1 MIKLTME
8 NNKKLLPLYSAIIT
22 GVGRPVFKKMQGK
35 ELRNF
40 IEGDFEVIGL
50 DAEFGESYVFVK
62 NDVYDDDFFSIDV
75 LEDIINDSIEK
86 AKIELEKRNS
96 EIENEYRNK
105 PERNIDIKKY
115 YIYFGSPRFNFR
127 EFESLES
134 LMEKAESTINK
145 ARNIMQSE
153 EFSDFE
159 KYISIGVNYTLSE
172 GYQGS
177 RDIVNNVSLDGIE
190 SNTFNWSRDIFTEK
204 LVLDDESV
212 KKLKDLIDIL
222 NS

>member
-22 GVGRPVFKKMQGK
+22 GVGRPIFKRMQGK

-75 LEDIINDSIEK
+75 LEDIVNDSIEK

-115 YIYFGSPRFNFR
+115 YIYF
-127 EFESLES
+127 
-134 LMEKAESTINK
+134 
-145 ARNIMQSE
+145 
-153 EFSDFE
+153 
-159 KYISIGVNYTLSE
+159 
-172 GYQGS
+172 
-177 RDIVNNVSLDGIE
+177 
-190 SNTFNWSRDIFTEK
+190 
-204 LVLDDESV
+204 
-212 KKLKDLIDIL
+212 
-222 NS
+222 

>member
-1 MIKLTME
+1 
-8 NNKKLLPLYSAIIT
+8 
-22 GVGRPVFKKMQGK
+22 
-35 ELRNF
+35 
-40 IEGDFEVIGL
+40 
-50 DAEFGESYVFVK
+50 
-62 NDVYDDDFFSIDV
+62 
-75 LEDIINDSIEK
+75 
-86 AKIELEKRNS
+86 
-96 EIENEYRNK
+96 
-105 PERNIDIKKY
+105 
-115 YIYFGSPRFNFR
+115 
-127 EFESLES
+127 
-134 LMEKAESTINK
+134 MEKAESTINK

-190 SNTFNWSRDIFTEK
+190 SNTFNWSRDVFTEK